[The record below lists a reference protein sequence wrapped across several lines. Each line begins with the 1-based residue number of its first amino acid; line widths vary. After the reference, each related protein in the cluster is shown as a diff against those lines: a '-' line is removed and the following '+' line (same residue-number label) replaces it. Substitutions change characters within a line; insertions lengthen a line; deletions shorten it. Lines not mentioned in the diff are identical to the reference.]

1 MTEEFEE
8 NIRQRRKKAAL
19 MSSSLME
26 EEEKDTDELSNS
38 QGERSR
44 SLYCRSSEL
53 ESVNLEDFQLVSVA
67 GKGSFGKVYLV
78 YLPKN

>member
-1 MTEEFEE
+1 M
-8 NIRQRRKKAAL
+8 A
-19 MSSSLME
+19 SSIME
-26 EEEKDTDELSNS
+26 EEEKDADDLSNS
-38 QGERSR
+38 QGERTK

>member
-1 MTEEFEE
+1 L
-8 NIRQRRKKAAL
+8 A
-19 MSSSLME
+19 SSIME
-26 EEEKDTDELSNS
+26 EEEKDTDNLSNS
-38 QGERSR
+38 QGERTK

>member
-1 MTEEFEE
+1 L
-8 NIRQRRKKAAL
+8 A
-19 MSSSLME
+19 SSIME
-26 EEEKDTDELSNS
+26 EEEKDTDDLSNS
-38 QGERSR
+38 QGERTK